1 MKTPILI
8 QAQNLRMQFD
18 QQIVFQEVSFQI
30 RQGDFFCIVGPN
42 GSGKTTLIRL
52 ILGQM
57 QPTVGQITRHL
68 ALDQMGYMP
77 QFRNIATDYP
87 LSTQAF
93 VALKLIH
100 NWQPWLTKTEKEQV
114 ATALQATRIWDKRK
128 ARLGRMSGGEK
139 QRVYLAQAIV
149 NQPQLL
155 ILDEPTASLD
165 VYAKFQV
172 MDVVQ
177 ELNRAQTTVVFISH
191 DPDLLAHYGTQQLD
205 LTGGTK

>member
-30 RQGDFFCIVGPN
+30 RQGEFFCIVGPN
-42 GSGKTTLIRL
+42 GSGKTPLIRL

-57 QPTVGQITRHL
+57 QPTAGQITRNL

-114 ATALQATRIWDKRK
+114 ATALQATR
-128 ARLGRMSGGEK
+128 LGRMSGGEK

-165 VYAKFQV
+165 VHAKFQV

>member
-52 ILGQM
+52 ILGQI
-57 QPTVGQITRHL
+57 QPTAGQIKRKL
-68 ALDQMGYMP
+68 ALDQMVYMP
-77 QFRNIATDYP
+77 QFLNIATDYP

-93 VALKLIH
+93 VALKLIY

-165 VYAKFQV
+165 VHAKFQV